1 MVLTPEGRPNFTP
14 QQIQAFAIDR
24 YGITGVVKALPGEW
38 DQNFL
43 LDAGEMGKFVL
54 KIANRGHETAVL
66 EFQDAALQHLAL
78 HWHIAQIPRPV
89 ASLEGMFI
97 TMFQDEQGD
106 EAFRVRLLTYIH
118 GYPLRSLAPLS
129 PESLEHIGAALG
141 EMDRC
146 LTNFT
151 HPAMRRQLPWDL
163 RKAEWISAKTHHIP
177 DQSKRGIVERLLLQY
192 RGRIKPLLDGLPM
205 SVIHNDANDD
215 NLLLE
220 QDRSGMWRLV
230 GLYDFGDMLYSHT
243 INELA
248 ITCAYACL
256 DVPEPLETV
265 AKLTAGYHRSR
276 PLNELE
282 LHVLFPLLCMRLC
295 VSVTNSAIA
304 ARLDPLNLH
313 RQVSDR
319 QAWEAL
325 EILEKI
331 DWRWAEER
339 LRHVCGFETPIKSDP
354 GLATGEVGEWNF
366 ERLLQ
371 ERRQW
376 IGSSLS
382 LSYNIPLVIVRGR
395 SQFLFDQEGRAYLD
409 CVNNVPHVG
418 HCHPKVTAAL
428 AHQAE
433 ILNTNTRYLH
443 PYILEYARRL
453 TASMPEPLRV
463 CYFVN
468 SGSEA
473 NELAVRLARAYT
485 GRREAIV
492 LEGAYHGNTATL
504 VDMSPYKAEGP
515 GGHGLAEWV
524 CKVIKPDPYR
534 GPYRGNG
541 EAVGLAY
548 AEHVGEVC
556 QRLVDRGS
564 PPGMFFCEPILGC
577 GGQIVPPEGF
587 YRSAFQYVRAAG
599 GLCVVD
605 EVQVGMG
612 RVGTHMWAFQTHGVV
627 PDIVT
632 LGKPI
637 ANGHPLGA
645 VITTPEIANA
655 FANGMEYFSTF
666 GGNPVSMAVGL
677 AVLDVIEEEGLLQHA
692 QRVGHYLKEGFL
704 ALGERHPE
712 IGDVRGLG
720 LFMGVEMVRDR
731 ATLEPASALT
741 NELIESVLADGVL
754 LSSEGPYH
762 NVLKIKPPMQFDE
775 TDADLLLGAVDRAL
789 LALCLQE

>member
-1 MVLTPEGRPNFTP
+1 MLLTPEGRPAFTP
-14 QQIQAFAIDR
+14 HQVQAFALDQ
-24 YGITGVVKALPGEW
+24 YGIAGAVKELPGEW

-78 HWHIAQIPRPV
+78 HWRTAQIPRPI
-89 ASLEGMFI
+89 ASIEDKFI
-97 TMFQDEQGD
+97 TTIMDDQVD
-106 EAFRVRLLTYIH
+106 EAFRVRLLTYVH
-118 GYPLRSLAPLS
+118 GYPLRSLAPLL
-129 PESLEHIGAALG
+129 PEVLEDIGAALG
-141 EMDRC
+141 EMDRF
-146 LTNFT
+146 LAYFT
-151 HPAMRRQLPWDL
+151 HPAMQRQLPWDL
-163 RKAEWISAKTHHIP
+163 RKVEWISAKTYYIP
-177 DQSKRGIVERLLLQY
+177 DHKKRGIVERLMLQY
-192 RGRIKPLLDGLPM
+192 CGRIKPLLDELPM

-220 QDRSGMWRLV
+220 QDRSGTWRLV

-248 ITCAYACL
+248 IACAYASL
-256 DVPEPLETV
+256 DAPDPLETI
-265 AKLTAGYHRSR
+265 AHLAAGYHRSR
-276 PLNELE
+276 PLSDLE
-282 LHVLFPLLCMRLC
+282 LKVLFPLLCMRLC
-295 VSVTNSAIA
+295 ISVTNSAIA
-304 ARLDPLNLH
+304 ARQDPLNLH

-331 DWRWAEER
+331 DWRSTEAR
-339 LRHVCGFETPIKSDP
+339 LRQACGFEAIKS
-354 GLATGEVGEWNF
+354 ATGPAAGEMNEWSL
-366 ERLLQ
+366 ERLLE
-371 ERRQW
+371 ERRRL
-376 IGSSLS
+376 IGPSLS
-382 LSYNIPLVIVRGR
+382 LSYDIPLVIMRGR
-395 SQFLFDQEGRAYLD
+395 GQFLFDQEGRAYLD

-428 AHQAE
+428 TRQAE

-453 TASMPEPLRV
+453 TANMPEPLSV

-515 GGHGLAEWV
+515 GGYGLAEWV
-524 CKVIKPDPYR
+524 YKVIKPDPYR
-534 GPYRGNG
+534 GPYRGSG
-541 EAVGLAY
+541 GAIGRAY
-548 AEHVGEVC
+548 AKHVEAIC
-556 QRLVDRGS
+556 QRMADRGS
-564 PPGMFFCEPILGC
+564 PPGMFFCEPVLGC
-577 GGQIVPPEGF
+577 GGQIVPPEG
-587 YRSAFQYVRAAG
+587 YLRDAFDYVRAAG
-599 GLCVVD
+599 GICVVD
-605 EVQVGMG
+605 EVQVGLG
-612 RVGTHMWAFQTHGVV
+612 RVGTHMWAFQAHNVV
-627 PDIVT
+627 PDIIT

-677 AVLDVIEEEGLLQHA
+677 AVLDVIEEEGLLQKA
-692 QRVGHYLKEGFL
+692 QRVGQYLKEGFL

-720 LFMGVEMVRDR
+720 LFMGVEMVQDR
-731 ATLEPASALT
+731 ATLEPAAALT
-741 NELIESVLADGVL
+741 AELIERVLADGVL

-762 NVLKIKPPMQFDE
+762 NVLKIKPPLQFSE
-775 TDADLLLGAVDRAL
+775 IDADLLLGAVDRAL
-789 LALCLQE
+789 VALCRRE

>member
-1 MVLTPEGRPNFTP
+1 ML
-14 QQIQAFAIDR
+14 
-24 YGITGVVKALPGEW
+24 
-38 DQNFL
+38 
-43 LDAGEMGKFVL
+43 
-54 KIANRGHETAVL
+54 
-66 EFQDAALQHLAL
+66 
-78 HWHIAQIPRPV
+78 
-89 ASLEGMFI
+89 
-97 TMFQDEQGD
+97 QDERGG

-118 GYPLRSLAPLS
+118 GYPLRNLAPLS
-129 PESLEHIGAALG
+129 PEALEHVGGALG

-146 LTNFT
+146 LAGFN
-151 HPAMRRQLPWDL
+151 HPAMRRQLSWDL
-163 RKAEWISAKTHHIP
+163 GRAEWISAQTHHIP
-177 DQSKRGIVERLLLQY
+177 DLEKRGIVERLLLQY
-192 RGRIKPLLDGLPM
+192 RGRIKHLLPSLPM

-248 ITCAYACL
+248 IACAYACL
-256 DVPEPLETV
+256 DVPDPLEQVTH
-265 AKLTAGYHRSR
+265 LTAGYHRSR
-276 PLNELE
+276 PLNEVE
-282 LHVLFPLLCMRLC
+282 MQVLFPLMCMRLC

-304 ARLDPLNLH
+304 ARLDPLNPH

-325 EILEKI
+325 QRLEKI
-331 DWRWAEER
+331 DWRQAENR
-339 LRHVCGFETPIKSDP
+339 VRQAC
-354 GLATGEVGEWNF
+354 GLARSTTSLTGLAKAMGRDWSVQE
-366 ERLLQ
+366 LLK
-371 ERRQW
+371 ERRQF
-376 IGSSLS
+376 IGPSLS
-382 LSYNIPLVIVRGR
+382 LSYEVPLAILRGR
-395 SQFLFDQEGRAYLD
+395 GQFLFDQDGRAYLD
-409 CVNNVPHVG
+409 CVNNVPHIG

-428 AHQAE
+428 AQQAE
-433 ILNTNTRYLH
+433 LLNTNTRYLH
-443 PYILEYARRL
+443 PYIVEYARRL

-504 VDMSPYKAEGP
+504 VDISPYKAEGP

-524 CKVIKPDPYR
+524 YKVAKPDPYR
-534 GPYRGNG
+534 GLYRGTG
-541 EAVGLAY
+541 EDVGRSY
-548 AEHVGEVC
+548 AAHVGEVC
-556 QRLVDRGS
+556 QRLVAQGR
-564 PPGMFFCEPILGC
+564 PPAMFFCEPILGC
-577 GGQIVPPEGF
+577 GGQIVPPEG
-587 YRSAFQYVRAAG
+587 YLRQAFQHVRAAG

-612 RVGTHMWAFQTHGVV
+612 RVGTHMWAFQTHGVI

-637 ANGHPLGA
+637 GNGHPLGA

-677 AVLDVIEEEGLLQHA
+677 AVLDVIEEENLRQHA
-692 QRVGHYLKEGFL
+692 QRVGIYLKEGFL
-704 ALGERHPE
+704 ALGERHAE

-720 LFMGVEMVRDR
+720 LFMGVEMVLDR
-731 ATLEPASALT
+731 ATLEPATTLT
-741 NELIESVLADGVL
+741 AQLIEKARADRVL

-762 NVLKIKPPMQFDE
+762 NVLKIKPPMQFSE
-775 TDADLLLGAVDRAL
+775 TDADLLLGAVDRAIEEI
-789 LALCLQE
+789 CREE